1 MANTKAVPAFTKYSD
16 AAIAAAVIGI
26 LIVMIIPLPTIML
39 DILLACS
46 ITIGIIILLVSMY
59 ILKPLE
65 FSVFPSLLL
74 VVTLYRLSLNVAST
88 RIILLHGSEGPSAAG
103 EVIKSFGQFVVG
115 GNYVVGAVVFLILVM
130 QSPANR

>member
-74 VVTLYRLSLNVAST
+74 VATLFRLALNVAST
-88 RIILLHGSEGPSAAG
+88 RLVLLHGHEGPDAAG
-103 EVIKSFGQFVVG
+103 QVIKSFGTFVVG
-115 GNYVVGAVVFLILVM
+115 GNYAVGGIVFAILV
-130 QSPANR
+130 